1 MLYIWIHQLQPVR
14 TKQTEN
20 KVKWGGGGGGGGPR
34 LRGRRFRMMQTW
46 RLEKQAHLNDPCE
59 SLWHWILPMPIPP
72 LPLRCDLM
80 LPQTPPG
87 ALLWPSLISFINR
100 QGSERKKGDVEIFF
114 CGGSFFTLH
123 CSPSSII
130 TSPHHQSSFP
140 CAFVAILLC
149 PGPSEDA
156 VAPGSPFVWVPPLK
170 HSCLHQSLFSLHH
183 FLTVVW

>member
-20 KVKWGGGGGGGGPR
+20 KVKWGGGGGGPR

-114 CGGSFFTLH
+114 FLEVHFSLYTALPLPSLPH
-123 CSPSSII
+123 RTISLVSPVLLSPS
-130 TSPHHQSSFP
+130 F
-140 CAFVAILLC
+140 CV
-149 PGPSEDA
+149 PGR
-156 VAPGSPFVWVPPLK
+156 LR
-170 HSCLHQSLFSLHH
+170 
-183 FLTVVW
+183 TR